1 MKTNEQQL
9 ENVVRVIAGEA
20 LYTASD
26 VLEGGCFDDL
36 KEFVYARN
44 V

>member
-9 ENVVRVIAGEA
+9 ESVAQALTGEVM
-20 LYTASD
+20 YTAGD